1 MAARAFKSRQGTR
14 AQTEDVIRQRRAK
27 RFPSARNSI
36 ETWIINF
43 IIIDGIWRFVK
54 EKWLTSAACG
64 RGSAARN
71 EKERI
76 KATARTS
83 RSILWY
89 EKKWLT
95 AAACRP
101 REAKIRR
108 DASAVATDVRKTTSA
123 SATASCPGGETARSS
138 AAVPCHCREIEYA
151 KDEGRR

>member
-43 IIIDGIWRFVK
+43 IIIYGIWRFVK
-54 EKWLTSAACG
+54 EKWLTS
-64 RGSAARN
+64 
-71 EKERI
+71 
-76 KATARTS
+76 
-83 RSILWY
+83 
-89 EKKWLT
+89 
-95 AAACRP
+95 AACRP